1 MKRISMYAAIAAS
14 SMFFSSCLGEVC
26 SSGMGTLKLRNNSVN
41 TVQRVMIDGVNYGTL
56 DPGEEGS
63 YELAPGTHEFQQVGL
78 SGGTGC
84 TPATVIIQECKTSS
98 YSCSG

>member
-1 MKRISMYAAIAAS
+1 MKRFNSVVILA
-14 SMFFSSCLGEVC
+14 FSAFLLNSCVDTC
-26 SSGMGTLKLRNNSVN
+26 SSGMGTLKLRNNSLN

-56 DPGEEGS
+56 DPGEEAS
-63 YELAPGTHEFQQVGL
+63 YELAPGTHVFQQVGL

-84 TPATVIIQECKTSS
+84 SPAGVIIQECKTSS